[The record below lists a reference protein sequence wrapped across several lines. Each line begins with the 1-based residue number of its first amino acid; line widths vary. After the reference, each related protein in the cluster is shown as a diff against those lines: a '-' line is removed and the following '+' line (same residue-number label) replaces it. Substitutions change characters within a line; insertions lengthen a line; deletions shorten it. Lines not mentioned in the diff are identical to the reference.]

1 MNHPTPLQHDAST
14 YFETTVKSTL
24 DDLLGPISPDMPA
37 GKWLRDSP
45 TYRAIRRA
53 RSFDDDSTPRDTWE
67 HELKRADWPAVSRMT
82 TDLLRRQSK
91 DIECVLWLLEAR
103 LHLDGFAAIAPCLT
117 LLDLLLSRY
126 WDCIYPLPDGD
137 DLDFR
142 ANQISWIGAKLLP
155 ALRLTPVTAHA
166 DNPAGTQ
173 YGWADWE
180 QAHRNAQIK
189 ARAGSGEQQIDG
201 TTLAMF
207 QQGVAATGTDFYQQ
221 QRRTLA
227 AALQALGV
235 LGKTLDACFGRSAP
249 SLAAMVSLL
258 EQLLAFTDGELH
270 KRGVHAVQVTTEAP
284 PAAAQAEPA
293 AAAAAAA
300 PAAPAVSVSPASPAT
315 GIRDRADAYARL
327 AELSEYLMRLEPHS
341 PGPYLLRRAVEWGKL
356 DTAQL
361 YQEIFI
367 RSNGMLS
374 IFELLGVEVPD
385 KQP

>member
-14 YFETTVKSTL
+14 YFETAVKCTL

-53 RSFDDDSTPRDTWE
+53 RSFDDDSTPRDAWE
-67 HELKRADWPAVSRMT
+67 HELKRADWHAVSRMT
-82 TDLLRRQSK
+82 TDVLCRQSK
-91 DIECVLWLLEAR
+91 DIECVAWLLEAR

-117 LLDLLLSRY
+117 LLDLLLSKY

-137 DLDFR
+137 DFDFR
-142 ANQISWIGAKLLP
+142 ANQISWISAKLLP
-155 ALRLTPVTAHA
+155 ALRLTPVTANA
-166 DNPAGTQ
+166 GDPASTQ

-180 QAHRNAQIK
+180 QAHRNAQLK
-189 ARAGSGEQQIDG
+189 ARSGASEQQIEG

-207 QQGVAATGTDFYQQ
+207 QQGVAATGTDYYQQ

-227 AALQALGV
+227 DALQALA
-235 LGKTLDACFGRSAP
+235 LLDKTLDTCFGRSAP
-249 SLAAMVSLL
+249 SMAAMVSLL

-270 KRGVHAVQVTTEAP
+270 KRGIRPVQPVPAEAKAEAP
-284 PAAAQAEPA
+284 AQVAAQAEP
-293 AAAAAAA
+293 
-300 PAAPAVSVSPASPAT
+300 PAATTPPAASASHDNP
-315 GIRDRADAYARL
+315 IRDREDAYARL
-327 AELSEYLMRLEPHS
+327 AELSDYLMRLDPHS
-341 PGPYLLRRAVEWGKL
+341 PGPYLLRRAVQWGKL

-361 YQEIFI
+361 YHEIFI
-367 RSNGMLS
+367 RSKGTLS

-385 KQP
+385 KQQ